1 MHNGKRRFEKRMT
14 FNGVEGRYLI
24 TKIRDGFR
32 TDDRFD
38 FISEW
43 NTMRGEHYGEGNQNF
58 MKEIVE

>member
-1 MHNGKRRFEKRMT
+1 MRCFEKRMT

-24 TKIRDGFR
+24 TKIRD
-32 TDDRFD
+32 RFD

-43 NTMRGEHYGEGNQNF
+43 NTMRGEHYGKGNQNF

>member
-1 MHNGKRRFEKRMT
+1 MT